1 MKYLSTSQQRWTA
14 RGLSGLGLSLMLGGG
29 VMAYQNPQ
37 FQQAEQLR
45 AVHKYGSLQQAVM
58 IPQDGMMGRGLGLG
72 LFVAG
77 LATSG
82 LGLWLSDSEPRG
94 VTPEAVVKTTLPNGQ
109 TLTLFPPEDEVLAN
123 VQQKI
128 LTLLSAYPWLKSCM
142 QAYCVVIVGASGVG
156 KSTIAN
162 AIAVMRLLLWS
173 WPVAILDPH
182 GNNNL
187 AQGTWSTGRLYGSSQ
202 LSKVPVGEQIAI
214 AWDKLKG
221 GYAPYQENRRQR
233 QTIIV
238 DEFTGWSDPSEPDE
252 LKALTAPMTSHC
264 IRQARKCGNGI
275 ILLLHGDRKGTAGGD
290 MPTGVLESLMK
301 TAAVLQVEGQADE
314 FGELT
319 WSGKGKFK
327 PPGAEPTNKH
337 FQRVSLPDS
346 IRPGRLQKDIS
357 ELLDYLG
364 IGLDD
369 DPLDEVIVKGQL
381 AELRDALRR
390 RFDSPE
396 FIDALNQIYEGPTA
410 PSSEA
415 DDNTYPD
422 PKWDELRGRE
432 DCINLLA
439 YLKRNHHREIDVN
452 TLKQNWGRKNNLNSR
467 EDIRSILS
475 ELIALHIGEWT
486 DVDTEQWRVIP
497 NWEDFPEW
505 MQ

>member
-14 RGLSGLGLSLMLGGG
+14 RGLSGMGLSLMLGGG

-45 AVHKYGSLQQAVM
+45 TIHKYGSLQQAV
-58 IPQDGMMGRGLGLG
+58 IVPQDGMMGRGLGLG
-72 LFVAG
+72 LFAWG
-77 LATSG
+77 LVVSG
-82 LGLWLSDSEPRG
+82 LGLWLSDTEPRG
-94 VTPEAVVKTTLPNGQ
+94 VQPESVVKTALPNGKP
-109 TLTLFPPEDEVLAN
+109 LTLFPPEDEVLNN

-142 QAYCVVIVGASGVG
+142 QAYCVVVVGASGVG

-173 WPVAILDPH
+173 WPVVILDPH
-182 GNNNL
+182 GDNNL
-187 AQGTWSTGRLYGSSQ
+187 AQGTWSTGRLYGSTQ
-202 LSKVPVGEQIAI
+202 LSKVLIGEQIAI

-221 GYAPYQENRRQR
+221 GYGPYKENRRQR
-233 QTIIV
+233 QTIII

-252 LKALTAPMTSHC
+252 LKALTAPITSHC

-301 TAAVLQVEGQADE
+301 TAAVLQVEGEADE

-337 FQRVSLPDS
+337 FQRVSIPDS
-346 IRPGRLQKDIS
+346 IRPGRLQRDIG

-390 RFDSPE
+390 RFDAPE
-396 FIDALNQIYEGPTA
+396 FIDALNQIYEGPSA
-410 PSSEA
+410 PSLDEEE
-415 DDNTYPD
+415 NTYPD
-422 PKWDELRGRE
+422 PKWELIRQNS
-432 DCINLLA
+432 DTQDLLS
-439 YLKRNHHREIDVN
+439 YLFGKQ
-452 TLKQNWGRKNNLNSR
+452 LKESTVDTIRRNWGRRREYNSR
-467 EDIRSILS
+467 EAIRSLLA
-475 ELIALHIGEWT
+475 ELVAAAIAEWT
-486 DVDTEQWRVIP
+486 DSNQQGFRLLPDWR
-497 NWEDFPEW
+497 DFPEW
-505 MQ
+505 LP

>member
-29 VMAYQNPQ
+29 IMAYQNPQ

-94 VTPEAVVKTTLPNGQ
+94 VTPESVVKTALPNGQ

-142 QAYCVVIVGASGVG
+142 QAYCVVVVGASGVG

-182 GNNNL
+182 GDNNL

-233 QTIIV
+233 QTIII

-252 LKALTAPMTSHC
+252 LKALTAPITSHC
-264 IRQARKCGNGI
+264 IRQARKGGNGI

-327 PPGAEPTNKH
+327 SPGTEPTNKH
-337 FQRVSLPDS
+337 FQRVSIPDS
-346 IRPGRLQKDIS
+346 IRPGRLKKDIS
-357 ELLDYLG
+357 ELLEYLG

-369 DPLDEVIVKGQL
+369 DPLDEVIVKGKL

-396 FIDALNQIYEGPTA
+396 FIDALNQIYDGPTA
-410 PSSEA
+410 PSSEE

-422 PKWDELRGRE
+422 PKWELIRQNSDAQE
-432 DCINLLA
+432 LLS
-439 YLKRNHHREIDVN
+439 YLFRKQLKESTVDV
-452 TLKQNWGRKNNLNSR
+452 LRSNWGRRREYTSR
-467 EDIRSILS
+467 EDIRSILA
-475 ELIALHIGEWT
+475 ELVAAVIVEWT
-486 DVDTEQWRVIP
+486 DDNKQGFRVLP
-497 NWEDFPEW
+497 NWEDFPD
-505 MQ
+505 